1 MMRELSWIVDIN
13 HASPQELIF
22 LPGVGT
28 ELAQRIVAAS
38 MEVPMEAQS
47 LETGVGQS

>member
-22 LPGVGT
+22 LSGVGPD
-28 ELAQRIVAAS
+28 LAQRIIAAH
-38 MEVPMEAQS
+38 PFA
-47 LETGVGQS
+47 

>member
-22 LPGVGT
+22 LTGIVPG
-28 ELAQRIVAAS
+28 LDQRIIA
-38 MEVPMEAQS
+38 VPPFA
-47 LETGVGQS
+47 